1 MDGSF
6 LAKGVPHEKLGGH
19 FLLKYSVTWTRHSD
33 KEMQPIG
40 YNIRMIGPPIT
51 NFAAKSAISSINRN
65 TSLNFISHDE
75 SVMMVTSPKFRT
87 LKMLFFIPK
96 LDKMSIELQKRP
108 ENEREERPV
117 NDGPARG
124 VRIHM
129 SI

>member
-1 MDGSF
+1 
-6 LAKGVPHEKLGGH
+6 
-19 FLLKYSVTWTRHSD
+19 
-33 KEMQPIG
+33 
-40 YNIRMIGPPIT
+40 MIGPPIT
-51 NFAAKSAISSINRN
+51 NFAAKSAISSINRS

-124 VRIHM
+124 VRIQIIIQINKKDRKLAP
-129 SI
+129 SKNGR

>member
-1 MDGSF
+1 MDGSL

-33 KEMQPIG
+33 KELQPIG

-51 NFAAKSAISSINRN
+51 NFAAKSAISSINRISN
-65 TSLNFISHDE
+65 LNFISHDE

-87 LKMLFFIPK
+87 LKMLFFITK
-96 LDKMSIELQKRP
+96 LDKMPIELQKRP
-108 ENEREERPV
+108 ENEREKRPV

-124 VRIHM
+124 VRIQLVN
-129 SI
+129 